1 MDYTSIHIYGH
12 LLSDDI
18 LHSIERDQNLMGNR
32 EQDFAIDTS
41 TSAAIDYVWSSLR
54 NDWRFYKER
63 SGVNDPYGTRR
74 SRELMERLFRSIGYS
89 LVKQTANVEVG
100 GRGFEISHLC
110 PDLANMPMI
119 VVGEKVVDE
128 GGIDTLDKCSLDYRA
143 KGVRRKKS
151 PHATMLEY
159 LNATENVYGIV
170 SNGATIRLLRNSGQL
185 VKLTYIEFDLRR
197 MLEEDKYT
205 EFCLMFRLLHAS
217 RFRADGD
224 EPCVMERWFNMS
236 IESGNRI
243 RNGLSAA
250 VQKAMETI
258 GNAACREAGEGN
270 ETLRKALAEGT
281 LQASGLNKELI
292 HFIYRLLFLFII
304 EDRNLVYQIPED
316 ADGEDY
322 KRICRWQEIYKQNY
336 AASRLRRLSELAYLR
351 QRQYHDLWQS
361 LMDTFHLFEDGSFGG
376 KMGISPLGGILFN
389 KNTLHYLKS
398 CRISNRTLLEAFA
411 ALNEFTDER
420 GMTVKINYSSLDV
433 EEFGS
438 VYEGILEMRPFVQ
451 AAVDASQWQFGYVGG
466 LDRQSTSSYYTRPDL
481 VQHLIRTTLE
491 PVIKER
497 IARLSTPEE
506 KVKSLL
512 SMKVCDA
519 ASGSGHIVLAMARTI
534 AWYVCS
540 IRTGEDNP
548 ASKDYRQALREVIQR
563 CVYAVDYNPDAVEL
577 CKVVLW
583 IEGYCAG
590 KPLSFLDHHIRC
602 GNSVV
607 GVSNLQMLI
616 DGVPDKA
623 LTAEDKD
630 TLRAIRKL
638 NAATIK
644 AMHGEETMPG
654 LGLEDTFGIGSI
666 NTEQIDLATKVMLIS
681 HLPEDTLEQEQV
693 KQARWMDLMSSSRV
707 DCLRRACDI
716 YTYSFYRTIMHGEV
730 LQRWNEYSEEELQLE
745 AEVPYTKTVVRALQ
759 EMIVMDGVEKG
770 KPIPTYYKELS
781 KDFKSEV
788 LRASME
794 HRFFHWAIE
803 FPEVFAANKGFD
815 VMCGNPPWD
824 KLQMEEEK
832 WFAGKDEDIVNAANQ
847 NARKKK
853 IAALADTNPILY
865 NEFIAAGN
873 AIACQSSFVKNSNRF
888 PLTAVGKLE
897 LSSLFAELC
906 LTFSKEAWGLVL
918 PTGIAVNDS
927 NKAFFSKLIDENR
940 LVSLYDF
947 ENREALFD
955 IHRMFKFCLLTA
967 GKSQT
972 EPRTVSGGFY
982 LTRIDHLLD
991 PRRIYTLQTSDFAR
1005 LNPNT
1010 KTCPVFRTSRDAALT
1025 AKIYRHSTILLNEH
1039 TGDNPWNVKFGS
1051 MFNMSTDSH
1060 LFRTY
1065 AQLTEAGAGY
1075 EAPNFILDG
1084 DTYVPLYEG
1093 KMIWHY
1099 NHHYG
1104 TWPTMGD
1111 RPNAIDTPS
1120 IEELANPDASI
1131 IPWYWVP
1138 LTAVKDRL
1146 VKKSIDREGKEQVVW
1161 EWKHKW
1167 IIGFR
1172 DITNATNE
1180 RTFICSPIPDAC
1192 GVGHSATL
1200 LYAERGTIP
1209 DAALIGMMSSIP
1221 FDYVTKQKIG
1231 GSHASIGFVKQFPVL
1246 TPDQIPSPMQWQIV
1260 KRVAELCYF
1269 NHDLDGWATELWEE
1283 MNEEQRT
1290 ELPQLGDKQPWIF
1303 DPDRRA
1309 LLQAELDAIFA
1320 HLYGLTTEDLRY
1332 ILDPEDVCGEG
1343 CINETFRVLK
1353 DNELRQYGEYRT
1365 KRLVLDA
1372 WNRFGYDN

>member
-18 LHSIERDQNLMGNR
+18 LHSVERDQNLTGNR
-32 EQDFAIDTS
+32 EQDYSIDIS

-74 SRELMERLFRSIGYS
+74 ARDLMERLFQSLDYG

-100 GRGFEISHLC
+100 GKGFEISHLC
-110 PDLANMPMI
+110 PDLSSMPFI
-119 VVGEKVVDE
+119 VVGENVVDDS
-128 GGIDTLDKCSLDYRA
+128 GIDTLDKCSLDYRA
-143 KGVRRKKS
+143 KGSRRKKS

-159 LNATENVYGIV
+159 LNATENVYGII

-217 RFRADGD
+217 RFRANGD

-243 RNGLSAA
+243 RSGLSLA
-250 VQKAMETI
+250 VQKTMETI
-258 GNAACREAGEGN
+258 GNAAFRGNGEGN
-270 ETLRKALAEGT
+270 EALRKAFSENQLDAAT
-281 LQASGLNKELI
+281 FNKELI

-304 EDRNLVYQIPED
+304 EDRNLVYQIPEN
-316 ADGEDY
+316 ADSDEY
-322 KRICRWQEIYKQNY
+322 QRICRWQDIYKQNY
-336 AASRLRRLSELAYLR
+336 AASRLRRLSELSYLR
-351 QRQYHDLWQS
+351 QRQYHDLWEG
-361 LMDTFHLFEDGSFGG
+361 LMDTFRLFEDEAFGSRL
-376 KMGISPLGGILFN
+376 GIHPLGGVLFSR
-389 KNTLHYLKS
+389 NTLRYLKS
-398 CRISNRTLLEAFA
+398 CRISNLDLLQAFD
-411 ALNEFTDER
+411 ALNQFVDDR
-420 GMTVKINYSSLDV
+420 GMVVKINYSSLDV

-451 AAVDASQWQFGYVGG
+451 PSVAPADWLFGFVGG

-481 VQHLIRTTLE
+481 VQNLIRTTLE

-497 IARLSTPEE
+497 IAKLSTPEE

-534 AWYVCS
+534 AWYICS

-548 ASKDYRQALREVIQR
+548 ASQDYRQALREVIQK

-607 GVSNLQMLI
+607 GVTDLDTLLA
-616 DGVPDKA
+616 GVPKEA
-623 LTAEDKD
+623 FSAVDKD
-630 TLRAIRKL
+630 TKKKIINL
-638 NAATIK
+638 NKAALQDVSLVQSGHSQGFNVSLFTQDFTIQSIDS
-644 AMHGEETMPG
+644 EQVG
-654 LGLEDTFGIGSI
+654 LAGKVREI
-666 NTEQIDLATKVMLIS
+666 NS
-681 HLPEDTLEQEQV
+681 LPENSLLEQLT
-693 KQARWMDLMSSSRV
+693 KQRRWEELMQSPRV
-707 DCLRRACDI
+707 ECLRRACDV
-716 YTYSFYRTIMHGEV
+716 YTYAYYKQFK
-730 LQRWNEYSEEELQLE
+730 
-745 AEVPYTKTVVRALQ
+745 AEDLDSHVDASGTFTAFNVPYTRTVYQALQ
-759 EMIVMDGVEKG
+759 EIKYLDDNDGIVDAQRL
-770 KPIPTYYKELS
+770 PDS
-781 KDFKSEV
+781 FRAEV
-788 LRASME
+788 AIAAKRHS
-794 HRFFHWAIE
+794 FFHWCVE
-803 FPEVFAANKGFD
+803 FPEVFAYDGGFD

-847 NARKKK
+847 SARKKK
-853 IAALADTNPILY
+853 IEALAVSNPMLY
-865 NEFIAAGN
+865 EEFIAAGN
-873 AIACQSSFVKNSNRF
+873 AISSQSSFVKNSNRF

-906 LTFSKEAWGLVL
+906 LQFSKEAWGLVL

-927 NKAFFSKLIDENR
+927 NKAFFSKMIDENR

-947 ENREALFD
+947 ENREKLFD
-955 IHRMFKFCLLTA
+955 IDSRFKFCLLTA
-967 GKSQT
+967 GKPQDKS
-972 EPRTVSGGFY
+972 RTVSGGFY
-982 LTRIDHLLD
+982 LTRLDHLLD

-1025 AKIYRHSTILLNEH
+1025 AKIYRHSIILLNEQ
-1039 TGDNPWNVKFGS
+1039 TGENPWNVKFGS

-1065 AQLTEAGAGY
+1065 AQLTEAGATY
-1075 EAPNFILDG
+1075 QAPNFTHEG
-1084 DTYVPLYEG
+1084 ETYVPLYEG

-1104 TWPTMGD
+1104 TWPTSVE

-1120 IEELANPDASI
+1120 IAELANPDASI

-1138 LTAVKDRL
+1138 LTAVQDRL
-1146 VKKSIDREGKEQVVW
+1146 VKVDSQGNVVW

-1167 IIGFR
+1167 LFAFR
-1172 DITNATNE
+1172 DIARAADA
-1180 RTFICSPIPDAC
+1180 RTMINSFVPCTALNNKIP
-1192 GVGHSATL
+1192 S
-1200 LYAERGTIP
+1200 LYVDDGI
-1209 DAALIGMMSSIP
+1209 DAAILLSGLLSSII
-1221 FDYVTKQKIG
+1221 FDYAVRQKVG
-1231 GSHASIGFVKQFPVL
+1231 GTSMNFFYVKQFPVL
-1246 TPDQIPSPMQWQIV
+1246 APEQIPAPMQWQIV

-1269 NHDLDGWATELWEE
+1269 NHDLDGWAEELWEE
-1283 MNEEQRT
+1283 MNKEQRA
-1290 ELPQLGDKQPWIF
+1290 ELPQLGNKQPWIF
-1303 DPDRRA
+1303 NPDRRA

-1353 DNELRQYGEYRT
+1353 DNEIRQYGEYRT
-1365 KRLVLDA
+1365 KRLVMEA
-1372 WNRFGYDN
+1372 WHKFGYDN

>member
-32 EQDFAIDTS
+32 EQDFSIDIS

-74 SRELMERLFRSIGYS
+74 SRELMERLFQSIGYS

-100 GRGFEISHLC
+100 GRGFELSHLC

-143 KGVRRKKS
+143 KGARRKKS

-224 EPCVMERWFNMS
+224 DPCVMERWFNMS

-270 ETLRKALAEGT
+270 ETLRKALAEGS
-281 LQASGLNKELI
+281 LQADGLNKELI

-304 EDRNLVYQIPED
+304 EDRNLVYQIPDD
-316 ADGEDY
+316 ADGEEY

-336 AASRLRRLSELAYLR
+336 AASRLRRMSELAYLR

-361 LMDTFHLFEDGSFGG
+361 LMDTFRLFEDGCFGG
-376 KMGISPLGGILFN
+376 RMGISPLGGILFD
-389 KNTLHYLKS
+389 KDTLHYLKS

-451 AAVDASQWQFGYVGG
+451 PAVDASQWQFGYVGG

-481 VQHLIRTTLE
+481 VQNLIRTTLE

-497 IARLSTPEE
+497 IAKLSTPEE

-548 ASKDYRQALREVIQR
+548 ASQDYRQALREVIQR

-630 TLRAIRKL
+630 ALRAIRKL

-654 LGLEDTFGIGSI
+654 LGLEDAFGVDQV
-666 NTEQIDLATKVMLIS
+666 NTRQIEIATRVMHIS
-681 HLPEDTLEQEQV
+681 HLPEDTLEQEMV
-693 KQARWMDLMSSSRV
+693 KQSRWKDLMGSSRV

-716 YTYSFYRTIMHGEV
+716 YTYAFYRTIMHGEV
-730 LQRWNEYSEEELQLE
+730 LQRWNDYSEEELQLE

-759 EMIVMDGVEKG
+759 EMIVMDEVEKG
-770 KPIPTYYKELS
+770 KPVPTYYKELS
-781 KDFKSEV
+781 RDFKSEV

-824 KLQMEEEK
+824 LIKVEDKK
-832 WFAGKDEDIVNAANQ
+832 WFESQGRADIVNAGTAAQ
-847 NARKKK
+847 RKKV
-853 IAALADTNPILY
+853 IANLPTTDPELYQKYTEALANA
-865 NEFIAAGN
+865 EAQSRFIRL
-873 AIACQSSFVKNSNRF
+873 SNRF
-888 PLTAVGKLE
+888 SLTATGDIN
-897 LSSLFAELC
+897 LFPLFSELC

-947 ENREALFD
+947 ENREKLFD
-955 IHRMFKFCLLTA
+955 IDSRFKFCLLTA
-967 GKSQT
+967 GKPQT

-1005 LNPNT
+1005 FNPNT
-1010 KTCPVFRTSRDAALT
+1010 KLCPIFRTSRDAALT
-1025 AKIYRHSTILLNEH
+1025 AKIYRHTSILYNEATGEDPWGIRFSTICHMSGDSGLFNTYQQLLNKGAKFDNGIFIYN
-1039 TGDNPWNVKFGS
+1039 GD
-1051 MFNMSTDSH
+1051 
-1060 LFRTY
+1060 R
-1065 AQLTEAGAGY
+1065 
-1075 EAPNFILDG
+1075 
-1084 DTYVPLYEG
+1084 YVPLYEG
-1093 KMIWHY
+1093 KHIWIY

-1104 TWPTMGD
+1104 IFPIDGL
-1111 RPNAIDTPS
+1111 RPN
-1120 IEELANPDASI
+1120 
-1131 IPWYWVP
+1131 
-1138 LTAVKDRL
+1138 
-1146 VKKSIDREGKEQVVW
+1146 
-1161 EWKHKW
+1161 
-1167 IIGFR
+1167 
-1172 DITNATNE
+1172 
-1180 RTFICSPIPDAC
+1180 
-1192 GVGHSATL
+1192 
-1200 LYAERGTIP
+1200 
-1209 DAALIGMMSSIP
+1209 SIP
-1221 FDYVTKQKIG
+1221 QT
-1231 GSHASIGFVKQFPVL
+1231 
-1246 TPDQIPSPMQWQIV
+1246 
-1260 KRVAELCYF
+1260 
-1269 NHDLDGWATELWEE
+1269 N
-1283 MNEEQRT
+1283 
-1290 ELPQLGDKQPWIF
+1290 
-1303 DPDRRA
+1303 
-1309 LLQAELDAIFA
+1309 LLMLQNL
-1320 HLYGLTTEDLRY
+1320 
-1332 ILDPEDVCGEG
+1332 
-1343 CINETFRVLK
+1343 
-1353 DNELRQYGEYRT
+1353 
-1365 KRLVLDA
+1365 
-1372 WNRFGYDN
+1372 